1 MNTDAPGKVRSH
13 HLGRNAYLYVRQSSL
28 RQVLE
33 HTESTERQYALKQR
47 AIANLTVGTRT
58 HHTRRQQAKAIRKDS
73 PRPDGA
79 SVREDPRSTLD
90 PEVSLG
96 RFHRSS

>member
-47 AIANLTVGTRT
+47 AEMECTPFR
-58 HHTRRQQAKAIRKDS
+58 H
-73 PRPDGA
+73 
-79 SVREDPRSTLD
+79 
-90 PEVSLG
+90 
-96 RFHRSS
+96 